1 MDTVK
6 RLVCISVLLS
16 MLSACG
22 GGGSSASSV
31 TTSQITA
38 ISPST
43 VTAGGSSFILTVTGQ
58 HFSPQSSVQ
67 WNTDSLTTHYVSADE
82 LTAQV
87 YYDRIVSPAVVKITV
102 RTLPDDTSSNAV
114 NLTVA
119 NPTPTLDSVW
129 PNSIG
134 VGGTS
139 FTLNVYGSGFTP
151 ATVVEWN
158 GAARTTTFVTSTDV
172 TAEISPADI
181 ASMQTAVVTVTNSGP
196 GAGTSAPLY
205 VPVYLALNQTVSDI
219 AWDSK
224 NQVLYASVPSS
235 ASTHANTVLTLDPNT
250 GTVLASVAA
259 GSDPHVLALAD
270 DDSYLY
276 VGEDGTSTVQRF
288 TLPGVK
294 PDIAWSLPSSTY
306 GPNIARAIEVAP
318 GAPHTTAVSVG
329 EPGITSYQQGVV
341 IYDDATTRTNVAPGT
356 SPTSAHYYDSLQWG
370 ADDTV
375 LYGAEAENG
384 SDFYVMSVDTNGVTL
399 SQDIPSTTF
408 GDIHYDAGTGEL
420 FVDTGR
426 ILATTGAVIGQLP
439 TTELAD
445 DTMIPDDAGNRAFL
459 VTEPAPGN
467 AGIDIHSYDMTT
479 LEPLTTLHFYGING
493 TAADKIIRWG
503 PDGLALVI
511 NDGFDAPGTLLL
523 LKGTFVH

>member
-6 RLVCISVLLS
+6 RLVCLSLLLS

-22 GGGSSASSV
+22 GGSSAPSV
-31 TTSQITA
+31 TAPQITA

-43 VTAGGSSFILTVTGQ
+43 ITAGGTSFTLTVTGQ
-58 HFSPQSSVQ
+58 HFSPQSSVR
-67 WNTDSLTTHYVSADE
+67 WNTDSLTTHYVSAGE

-87 YYDRIVSPAVVKITV
+87 YYNRIVSPGVAKITV
-102 RTLPDDTSSNAV
+102 VTLPGDISSNAV
-114 NLTVA
+114 NLTIA
-119 NPTPTLDSVW
+119 NPTATLDSVS
-129 PNSIG
+129 PESIT
-134 VGGTS
+134 VGGAS

-151 ATVVEWN
+151 ETVVEWN
-158 GAARTTTFVTSTDV
+158 GAARTTTFVTNTDV
-172 TAEISPADI
+172 TATISAADI
-181 ASMQTAVVTVTNSGP
+181 ASMQTALVTVTNSAP
-196 GAGTSAPLY
+196 GAAASAPVY
-205 VPVYLALNQTVSDI
+205 VPVYLELNQTVSDI

-235 ASTHANTVLTLDPNT
+235 ASTHANSVITLDPNT

-259 GSDPHVLALAD
+259 GTDPHVLALAD

-288 TLPGVK
+288 TLPSVK
-294 PDIAWSLPSSTY
+294 PDIAWSVPSSTY

-329 EPGITSYQQGVV
+329 EPGITSYQQGVI
-341 IYDDATTRTNVAPGT
+341 IYDDATARTNVAPGT
-356 SPTSAHYYDSLQWG
+356 STTSAHYYDSLQWG
-370 ADDTV
+370 ADDSV

-384 SDFYVMSVDTNGVTL
+384 ADFYVMPVDANGVTL
-399 SQDIPSTTF
+399 SKDIPSTTF
-408 GDIHYDAGTGEL
+408 GDIHYDATTGEL
-420 FVDTGR
+420 FVDSGR
-426 ILATTGAVIGQLP
+426 ILSTTGALIGQLP

-445 DTMIPDDAGNRAFL
+445 DTMVPDGVNNRAFL
-459 VTEPAPGN
+459 VTQPAPGN

-479 LEPLTTLHFYGING
+479 LQPLTTVHFYGING
-493 TAADKIIRWG
+493 AASDRIIRWG

-511 NDGFDAPGTLLL
+511 NYGFEAPGTLLL
-523 LKGTFVH
+523 FKGAFVH